1 MTEKW
6 KDEEW
11 AQDIWYRGKVT
22 RRRIVGWGGGAIG
35 AMMLVPAPWRAAFGA
50 AKPYK
55 IGSEQPLSGAGAAGG
70 KTALVGLQM
79 AVDRINHMGG
89 IMGRP
94 IELVIADDESKPD
107 VARRK
112 TQKMV
117 EEDNIDVHVG
127 GFLSNICLAC
137 MPVWEEAKI
146 VNMISVCLDT
156 TLTTTKCNR
165 YSFRVHD
172 YAPAQAVAFGPVLNK
187 MGKKWHIA
195 YADYSWGQS
204 TRDAYADEIKKG
216 GGEVVGTTGIPLGT
230 ADMTPFLSK
239 IQGDFDGLFGIFFGK
254 DGITIGNQAF
264 DLGLTK
270 KYKWAG
276 DGAIAESV
284 NLPALGSKIEGFV
297 GINRYLPVLEGPL
310 NTPAHKKFFDEAVAR
325 LKQIDPSGPLPDRYV
340 QSNFEAMNFLKRHGE
355 VRLPRPR
362 GHGQTHRGPGGA
374 RDEGRG
380 RLPPGRQDAPQG
392 RPSGLPPRVHLR
404 HQGRQAPDRRGS
416 PEGEGNVRA
425 GLQVRL
431 HLSGRLTSS
440 RSDCPGQC
448 RPGRRL
454 GPCPPYRRPNR
465 PLRRPDR
472 SQPRQLR
479 PSAGRDPRDHR
490 AKRGWQ
496 EHLLQLPDRRP
507 APLVGALPVQ
517 RRGHH
522 WASSQLDLSEG
533 HRPVVSDHQHL
544 PERHRPRERPHCCAV
559 TPARLEPADPP
570 PRLPRHHRE
579 GRSSI
584 GGGRPARQRGRNG
597 RQPLPRRAAQS

>member
-146 VNMISVCLDT
+146 VNMIRVCLDT
-156 TLTTTKCNR
+156 TLTTSKCNR
-165 YSFRVHD
+165 YSFRPSD
-172 YAPAQAVAFGPVLNK
+172 YAPAQAVAFAPHLVSN
-187 MGKKWHIA
+187 MGKKWHIVF
-195 YADYSWGQS
+195 ADYAWGQS
-204 TRDAYADEIKKG
+204 TRDAYVDQIRKA

-239 IQGDFDGLFGIFFGK
+239 ITGNFDGLFAIFAT
-254 DGITIGNQAF
+254 DGVTIGNQTY
-264 DLGLTK
+264 DLGLTR

-276 DGAIAESV
+276 DGAIAEST
-284 NLPALGSKIEGFV
+284 NLPALGNKIEGFV
-297 GINRYLPVLEGPL
+297 GINRYVPVFEGAL
-310 NTPAHKKFFDEAVAR
+310 DTPYHRRFFDEAVKR
-325 LKQIDPSGPLPDRYV
+325 LKAIDPSGPLPDRYV
-340 QSNFEAMNFLKRHGE
+340 QSTYEAINCLKLGME
-355 VRLPRPR
+355 KS
-362 GHGQTHRGPGGA
+362 GF
-374 RDEGRG
+374 RG
-380 RLPPGRQDAPQG
+380 REDSLKLIDALE
-392 RPSGLPPRVHLR
+392 GL
-404 HQGRQAPDRRGS
+404 
-416 PEGEGNVRA
+416 
-425 GLQVRL
+425 
-431 HLSGRLTSS
+431 RLT
-440 RSDCPGQC
+440 
-448 RPGRRL
+448 
-454 GPCPPYRRPNR
+454 
-465 PLRRPDR
+465 
-472 SQPRQLR
+472 
-479 PSAGRDPRDHR
+479 AGDDFPTGDNVMR
-490 AKRGWQ
+490 K
-496 EHLLQLPDRRP
+496 E
-507 APLVGALPVQ
+507 
-517 RRGHH
+517 
-522 WASSQLDLSEG
+522 
-533 HRPVVSDHQHL
+533 DHQDFPQEFIFEIKGGKHHIIATA
-544 PERHRPRERPHCCAV
+544 PGEQ
-559 TPARLEPADPP
+559 TMFPP
-570 PRLPRHHRE
+570 TCKL
-579 GRSSI
+579 I
-584 GGGRPARQRGRNG
+584 A
-597 RQPLPRRAAQS
+597 